1 MSQISAGELSINA
14 GELEAQLSR
23 IFQTATHWKAILLLD
38 EADVFLQTRST
49 FQLER
54 NRLVAIFLRKLEYY
68 QGIFFLTTNLIR
80 DFDPAILDRIHLQLQ
95 YNDLDHA
102 ARKKIL
108 LQFLTRLDVTIEDN
122 ELINRFGEIPLN
134 GRKVWMVLE
143 S

>member
-1 MSQISAGELSINA
+1 MSQISAGELSVDA

-49 FQLER
+49 FHLER

-68 QGIFFLTTNLIR
+68 QGLFFLTTNSINN
-80 DFDPAILDRIHLQLQ
+80 FDPAILDRVHLQLQ
-95 YNDLDHA
+95 YNDLDPI

-108 LQFLTRLDVTIEDN
+108 LQFLTQLDATIED
-122 ELINRFGEIPLN
+122 EWINRFAEICLN
-134 GRKVWMVLE
+134 GRQVRKALE
-143 S
+143 